1 MHPGPQQNNN
11 NSISYT
17 MAATHMLLQIYTNSR
32 KVVEWEGNLGI
43 LK

>member
-17 MAATHMLLQIYTNSR
+17 MAATHMLLQIYTNAG
-32 KVVEWEGNLGI
+32 KL
-43 LK
+43 LKGKEIWAS